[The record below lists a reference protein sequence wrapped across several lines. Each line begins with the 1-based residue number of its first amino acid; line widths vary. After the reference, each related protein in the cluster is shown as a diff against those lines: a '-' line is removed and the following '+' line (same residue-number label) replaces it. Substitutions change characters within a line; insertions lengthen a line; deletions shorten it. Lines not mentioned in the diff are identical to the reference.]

1 MVVEISPGTYQCER
15 VGCQEVVTADNPN
28 NKRSRSQAE
37 RAAKL
42 HEQRDAIHV
51 SILDLSTVPPDLKM
65 PDALRSGFIALLA
78 TTKEIKLLSKQ
89 IPDRA
94 QVEMEASVL
103 MQTLASFDDEKQR
116 GRKRLSQT
124 GSVIERQQHRDGLRY
139 AGQLLVPPVR
149 AFKL

>member
-1 MVVEISPGTYQCER
+1 MVVEISPDTFACER
-15 VGCQEVVTADNPN
+15 PGCQVTVTADNPN

-37 RAAKL
+37 RAATL

-51 SILDLSTVPPDLKM
+51 SILDLSTVPPELKI
-65 PDALRSGFIALLA
+65 PDALRRGYVVLLA

-89 IPDRA
+89 ISDRA

-116 GRKRLSQT
+116 GRKRLPQT
-124 GSVIERQQHRDGLRY
+124 GSVIATQQHRDYLRY
-139 AGQLLVPPVR
+139 ASQLLVPPVR